1 MPRDLLDLDSHP
13 IDAPGSADYAATV
26 AAARC
31 ALHARGCAVI
41 KDLARSAALQAMSEE
56 ARAIKPATHYSNA
69 RINAYFGTEPDPALP
84 AHHPANIFIERSSGF
99 VPGDAFPDGSLIE
112 RVYRWPPLL
121 AFLADCLE
129 VPALYCYADPLACLT
144 INVLEPGQQFSWHYD
159 NNDFAVT
166 MLLDAADE
174 GGLFRYAPNI
184 RSRTDENAKATADV
198 MRGDE
203 TPVHTL
209 DLQPGDLQIFRGRY
223 SLHEVTRVG
232 AGSRPRLAAV
242 FAYTLEDGLIGGLVR
257 TEQLFGRALEIHR
270 RAAGSPVRA
279 DVLLD

>member
-1 MPRDLLDLDSHP
+1 MRELLDLDSYP
-13 IDAPGSADYAATV
+13 IDAPKGARYADTV

-31 ALHARGCAVI
+31 ALQARGCAVI
-41 KDLARSAALQAMSEE
+41 KDLVRPAALQVMCHE

-69 RINAYFGTEPDPALP
+69 RINAYFGTEPDPSLP
-84 AHHPANIFIERSSGF
+84 SHHPANIFIERSSGF
-99 VPGDAFPDGSLIE
+99 VPGDAFPEASVIE
-112 RVYRWPPLL
+112 QVYRWPPLR

-166 MLLDAADE
+166 VLLDAADA

-184 RSRTDENAKATADV
+184 RSREDENAAAAADV
-198 MRGDE
+198 MCGDE
-203 TPVHTL
+203 TVVRTL

-223 SLHEVTRVG
+223 SLHEVTRVDSG
-232 AGSRPRLAAV
+232 LRPRLAAI
-242 FAYTLEDGLIGGLVR
+242 FAYTQEDGLIGGLER
-257 TEQLFGRALEIHR
+257 TQQLFGRTLEVHR
-270 RAAGSPVRA
+270 RAAGRSVRT
-279 DVLLD
+279 DVLRD